1 MQITTTEP
9 QKQTSAVLSPRDV
22 RALREQM
29 HAAYGKTDKDA
40 EQARAELDALVL
52 PVLKDKNFPQ
62 EDFLVLRLSGK
73 LRQKNR
79 AAQARESDLQ
89 REEDLI
95 VLSASYAPSL
105 RVLEIY
111 LSRALAR
118 YRALLAENREN
129 PADASEDKRANAQA
143 DKKALPRD
151 GQTREHALKIRAVR
165 SCLARLCARRL
176 WAFALGVLRH
186 YKELLGGEISR
197 AQSRI
202 IRVGFAQDKGAAAW
216 ENTSAL
222 DAPDTRLTCALD
234 ALESEPDDELRA
246 WAQAHAHALHAR
258 AKQAL
263 CRARSDVYAQLL
275 AGEPADVSVL
285 AEAEIAPAL
294 CAAQELTGPQASDAQ
309 TFNALYFGAA
319 PEKIYKAFN
328 AGHLSARDY
337 LVLMRACYARAAG
350 EDDFSAYALADALTL
365 FCAKNN
371 VSAPCTQAIVYD
383 VLRTAP
389 EAQAARALA
398 LKKIYLLQESSK

>member
-1 MQITTTEP
+1 MQITTTE
-9 QKQTSAVLSPRDV
+9 QKKRTPAVLSPRDV

-29 HAAYGKTDKDA
+29 HAAYGKTDKDG

-62 EDFLVLRLSGK
+62 EDFLVLRLSNK
-73 LRQKNR
+73 LRQKNL

-95 VLSASYAPSL
+95 VRSASYAPSL

-111 LSRALAR
+111 LSRALPR
-118 YRALLAENREN
+118 YRALLTENRETFT
-129 PADASEDKRANAQA
+129 DASEVESANAQA

-151 GQTREHALKIRAVR
+151 VHMREHALKIRAVR
-165 SCLARLCARRL
+165 ACLARLCARRA

-186 YKELLGGEISR
+186 YKELLGGEIFG
-197 AQSRI
+197 AQRQI

-216 ENTSAL
+216 ENTNAL
-222 DAPDTRLTCALD
+222 HAPHTRLKCALD

-246 WAQAHAHALHAR
+246 LSQAHAETLCAR

-263 CRARSDVYAQLL
+263 CRVRSEVYAQLL
-275 AGEPADVSVL
+275 TGEPADVSVL
-285 AEAEIAPAL
+285 AEPEIAPAL
-294 CAAQELTGPQASDAQ
+294 SAAQALTGPQASDAQ
-309 TFNALYFGAA
+309 TFNALYFGDA

-350 EDDFSAYALADALTL
+350 DDDFSAYALADALTL

-371 VSAPCTQAIVYD
+371 VSAPCTQQIVYD

-389 EAQAARALA
+389 EDQPARALA